1 MLSHTSVSRF
11 LTIQLIELIFSDYKH
26 EPVGSLTLGAIHF
39 LGVLFMFECSQQFS
53 VKLFHVK
60 TDLELI
66 RLLLALWT

>member
-1 MLSHTSVSRF
+1 
-11 LTIQLIELIFSDYKH
+11 
-26 EPVGSLTLGAIHF
+26 
-39 LGVLFMFECSQQFS
+39 MFECSQQFS